1 MWGPSYRPRYK
12 EQGHK
17 IMQYGMGD
25 EAMTFNVVLN
35 DLESSIKLWK
45 RMGEAEEYIHGL
57 QCSLKL
63 RVNEKHSY
71 FEKNFNKFG
80 SEISPFIRKILKS
93 NLQVIS
99 RHVSYEIIS
108 TEEYKYFTA
117 YIWAL
122 FIKGEK
128 QGLKKI
134 LI

>member
-99 RHVSYEIIS
+99 EHVSYEIIS

-117 YIWAL
+117 YIGL
-122 FIKGEK
+122 YLLKEK
-128 QGLKKI
+128 TRP
-134 LI
+134 